1 MYLKRCARLSDLLL
15 VGERKI
21 RVYPYHGYK
30 VVYIANRDITSD
42 QEIADIPLDKMVKG
56 GPCMLAVVP
65 EVCRDY
71 DELIGMESEEALE
84 LLREEK
90 DKYVAAFHSEKLYNG
105 VYRRI
110 SGDWD
115 EYGYW
120 SVVGSL
126 PDLFDQEEEK

>member
-1 MYLKRCARLSDLLL
+1 MSDALKE
-15 VGERKI
+15 GERKI

-42 QEIADIPLDKMVKG
+42 AEIADIPLDKMIRG

-65 EVCRDY
+65 ETCKDY
-71 DELIGMESEEALE
+71 DMLVGMESEEALE

-90 DKYVAAFHSEKLYNG
+90 PKYVKLFHDERLYNG

-120 SVVGSL
+120 SIVGQL
-126 PDLFDQEEEK
+126 PDLFDEKEDEA

>member
-1 MYLKRCARLSDLLL
+1 MSDCVL
-15 VGERKI
+15 VEGIRKI
-21 RVYPYHGYK
+21 RVYRYHGYK
-30 VVYIANRDITSD
+30 VVYIANTDIATD
-42 QEIADIPLDKMVKG
+42 AEIADIPLDKMIKG

-65 EVCRDY
+65 DTCRDY

-90 DKYVAAFHSEKLYNG
+90 PRYVKLFHDERLYNG

-115 EYGYW
+115 AMGYW
-120 SVVGSL
+120 SIAGSL
-126 PDLFDQEEEK
+126 PDLFDQEEER